1 MKSSAASFRWHG
13 MIRIMVVV
21 GVVLAW
27 CDAFRFVGR
36 LGSGAFTVHR
46 PMIQPVNHR
55 QTVKYCLPNEQ
66 LITDEMMEEWL
77 DDMIYSGD
85 IEGYIRRQAKEVVSA
100 DFKEYLDER
109 LASCRDE
116 DEKRVLSEIA
126 QILAVKLAVSEG
138 LIDSDELFASRLDK
152 ILFTAPNLRK
162 AYIQNNVEDM
172 SPAFIEYI
180 QKELNSTKDSD
191 NKVVYASLL
200 LLIGQTKNTDLLGAD
215 AALLAQADGSLGEQ
229 FKKVES
235 DLLADGTDLQEAKKM
250 KVADRNEQI
259 LAGLMFSQV
268 SGIFTHIYAF
278 LCQLFNG

>member
-1 MKSSAASFRWHG
+1 
-13 MIRIMVVV
+13 MIRILIV
-21 GVVLAW
+21 GGVLLAL

-36 LGSGAFTVHR
+36 LGSAAFTIHR
-46 PMIQPVNHR
+46 PMIQQGNHR
-55 QTVKYCLPNEQ
+55 QTAKYCLPEGQ

-85 IEGYIRRQAKEVVSA
+85 IEGFIRRQAKDVVSA

-126 QILAVKLAVSEG
+126 QILALKLAVTEG
-138 LIDSDELFASRLDK
+138 LVDSDELFMSRLDK
-152 ILFTAPNLRK
+152 ILFTAPNQRK
-162 AYIQNNVEDM
+162 AYIQDNVEDM
-172 SPAFIEYI
+172 SPAFVDYI
-180 QKELNSTKDSD
+180 QKELRSTKDSD

-200 LLIGQTKNTDLLGAD
+200 LLIGQAKGSDLLGTD
-215 AALLAQADGSLGEQ
+215 AELLSEADGSLGDQ

-235 DLLADGTDLQEAKKM
+235 DLLADGSDLREAKQT
-250 KVADRNEQI
+250 KVGDRNEQI

-268 SGIFTHIYAF
+268 SFHFFMYSF
-278 LCQLFNG
+278 S

>member
-1 MKSSAASFRWHG
+1 
-13 MIRIMVVV
+13 MIRILVVV
-21 GVVLAW
+21 GVVLAL

-36 LGSGAFTVHR
+36 LGSGAFTIHR
-46 PMIQPVNHR
+46 PMVQPVNHR
-55 QTVKYCLPNEQ
+55 QTAKYCLPEGQ

-109 LASCRDE
+109 LAACHDE

-126 QILAVKLAVSEG
+126 QILAVKLAVTEG
-138 LIDSDELFASRLDK
+138 LVDSDELFASRLDK

-162 AYIQNNVEDM
+162 TYIQNNVEDM
-172 SPAFIEYI
+172 TPTFIDFI
-180 QKELNSTKDSD
+180 QKELKSTKDSD

-200 LLIGQTKNTDLLGAD
+200 MLIGQTKGSDLLGAD
-215 AALLAQADGSLGEQ
+215 AALLSEADGSLGDQ

-235 DLLADGTDLQEAKKM
+235 DLLADGTDLNEAKKT
-250 KVADRNEQI
+250 KVSDRNEQI
-259 LAGLMFSQV
+259 LAGLFFSQV
-268 SGIFTHIYAF
+268 S
-278 LCQLFNG
+278 C